1 MMECRVSTNFVRL
14 ERKRPMDSQ
23 TEDSDKGVRDR
34 VLYDFRQWLQLKL
47 RKNVFL
53 RYLSEFHDLKC
64 QLLLGNIFAI
74 LQALSLI
81 PISLLFKRIID
92 VYIPQKDAVAIAWV
106 IVVGLGLWAVHIGA
120 TVASRF
126 FTLSSTKTVTERL
139 RARLVM
145 HLQQM
150 SLRFYDKERV
160 SELHPRVVLDTERID
175 VMANALVVTVLVSTV
190 VALASAI
197 LLLTINSR
205 LALLVFVMVP
215 VYYVI
220 QHTFSPKLKEGH
232 RSFRKEMEQMSSIVH
247 ELLHAIRLVKSFARE
262 PFEQDR
268 VQERIRRVT
277 HRGVRLFTETAAF
290 QILLQFVGGL
300 ALLVIFTVGAWM
312 TINDRMTLGEIVAFS
327 SLLGYFL
334 NPINTLIGCLD
345 TIYSGRAGLESVYSL
360 LDIYDTEQSDHLPTI
375 EVQGTVEF
383 QNVCFEYRKGEPVL
397 HNVSFRVPSGEQI
410 ALVGASGAGKTTVAN
425 MILGFYFPTAGKILI
440 DGHDITRLNLR
451 TLREQVG
458 VVSQDNILI
467 SGTVLNNIR
476 YGKMEATFE
485 EIVAAAKLANAHDF
499 ITTLPDGYETDIGD
513 RGVRLSGG
521 QKQRIAIAR
530 AILKNPKILVLDEA
544 TSALDSESET
554 VVHEALKHL
563 RQNRT
568 CFIIAHRLSTII
580 EANRI
585 LVLKRGR
592 LVESGSFEE
601 LMARRGEFFR
611 YYQLQFKTKEQVA
624 NTTLAI

>member
-1 MMECRVSTNFVRL
+1 
-14 ERKRPMDSQ
+14 MDSHSL
-23 TEDSDKGVRDR
+23 DPDKP
-34 VLYDFRQWLQLKL
+34 FRRRTWHWLTHELRQAL
-47 RKNVFL
+47 RKNVFI
-53 RYLSEFHDLKC
+53 RYLFEFHDLKVR
-64 QLLLGNIFAI
+64 LLLGNIFAI
-74 LQALSLI
+74 VQAVSLI

-92 VYIPQKDAVAIAWV
+92 VYIPQKDASAIGWV
-106 IVVGLGLWAVHIGA
+106 IAVGLGLWAVHIGA
-120 TVASRF
+120 TVASRY

-150 SLRFYDKERV
+150 SLRFYDKERI
-160 SELHPRVVLDTERID
+160 SELHPRVVMDTERVD
-175 VMANALVVTVLVSTV
+175 VMANALVVTVLVSAV
-190 VALASAI
+190 VALASAV
-197 LLLTINSR
+197 LLLMINAR

-215 VYYVI
+215 LYYVI
-220 QHTFSPKLKEGH
+220 QRTFSTKLKEGH

-247 ELLHAIRLVKSFARE
+247 ELLHSIRLVKSFARE
-262 PFEQDR
+262 PFEQER

-327 SLLGYFL
+327 SLLAYFL
-334 NPINTLIGCLD
+334 NPINTLIGCVD
-345 TIYSGRAGLESVYSL
+345 TIYAGRAGLESVYGL
-360 LDIYDTEQSDHLPTI
+360 LDIYDTEKSDHLPRI
-375 EVQGTVEF
+375 DVQGAVEF
-383 QNVCFEYRKGEPVL
+383 QNVCFEYRKGEAVL
-397 HNVSFRVPSGEQI
+397 HNVSFRVQSGEQV

-425 MILGFYFPTAGKILI
+425 MILGFYFPTEGRVLI
-440 DGHDITRLNLR
+440 DEHDITKVNLR
-451 TLREQVG
+451 ALREQIG

-467 SGTVLNNIR
+467 SGSVLNNIR
-476 YGKMEATFE
+476 YGKMDATFE

-499 ITTLPDGYETDIGD
+499 ITGLPDGYDTDIGD

-544 TSALDSESET
+544 TSALDSESEA
-554 VVHEALKHL
+554 VVQEALKHL
-563 RQNRT
+563 RHNRT

-585 LVLKRGR
+585 FVLKRGH
-592 LVESGSFEE
+592 LVEAGNFEE
-601 LMARRGEFFR
+601 LMARKGEFFR

-624 NTTLAI
+624 NTTVAI